1 MTKRTETSVPKPH
14 PSWVWDPV
22 TKDWEA
28 PVPLPEAYRAYVW
41 DEETLS
47 WLEAGG

>member
-1 MTKRTETSVPKPH
+1 MTKRTETSVPKPY

-22 TKDWEA
+22 AKDWAA
-28 PVPLPEAYRAYVW
+28 PVPLPEAYRAYLW